1 MITGEQ
7 IRRARELLGWT
18 PYRLAPRAGIGHTLL
33 RQLERAARPIDAESA
48 ARLRAALKEAG
59 VEFLDNDTGEGV
71 RLRVCNGATVDFTN
85 GEPRD
90 PSARNPSRAACS
102 GCFEDAAASGGSA
115 NKKPGRF
122 CRPGFDVTRQ
132 HGRGQRMKQH
142 HARNRALFP
151 CGFVN

>member
-33 RQLERAARPIDAESA
+33 RQFEKGARPIDAESA
-48 ARLRAALKEAG
+48 ARLRAALEEAG

-90 PSARNPSRAACS
+90 PSARNPS
-102 GCFEDAAASGGSA
+102 
-115 NKKPGRF
+115 
-122 CRPGFDVTRQ
+122 
-132 HGRGQRMKQH
+132 
-142 HARNRALFP
+142 
-151 CGFVN
+151 

>member
-1 MITGEQ
+1 MDALPSRAEGWDWPHASPP
-7 IRRARELLGWT
+7 IREGCC
-18 PYRLAPRAGIGHTLL
+18 
-33 RQLERAARPIDAESA
+33 RPINAESA

-90 PSARNPSRAACS
+90 QSARNPSRAACS

-122 CRPGFDVTRQ
+122 F
-132 HGRGQRMKQH
+132 
-142 HARNRALFP
+142 RAPLP
-151 CGFVN
+151 SPTSPSR

>member
-90 PSARNPSRAACS
+90 PSARNPS
-102 GCFEDAAASGGSA
+102 
-115 NKKPGRF
+115 
-122 CRPGFDVTRQ
+122 
-132 HGRGQRMKQH
+132 
-142 HARNRALFP
+142 
-151 CGFVN
+151 